1 MIDVSHALAVIDA
14 SRQGEA
20 ALVITVQ
27 RLIRET
33 RHFLEDH
40 GAAME
45 HVRFC
50 TPDTLH
56 LARGRQCA
64 VVAVDSHARMQALE
78 RRRLPEF
85 DDFITA
91 VTAC

>member
-1 MIDVSHALAVIDA
+1 MIDVGHALAVVAA
-14 SRQGEA
+14 SRKGETA
-20 ALVITVQ
+20 IVITVQ

-33 RHFLEDH
+33 RHFLEDQ

-56 LARGRQCA
+56 LARGLRAA
-64 VVAVDSHARMQALE
+64 VVAVDSHARMVALE
-78 RRRLPEF
+78 RRRSVELE
-85 DDFITA
+85 DFIRA
-91 VTAC
+91 VTA